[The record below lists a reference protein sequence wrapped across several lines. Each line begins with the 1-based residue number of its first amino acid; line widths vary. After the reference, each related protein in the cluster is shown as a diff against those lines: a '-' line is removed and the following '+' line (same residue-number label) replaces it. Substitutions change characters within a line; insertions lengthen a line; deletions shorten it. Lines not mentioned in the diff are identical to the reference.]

1 MKNKITFYGR
11 DFSDIYK
18 DIDRTQI
25 SGSDFELLNSNK
37 KNILLY
43 FLNKIKTDV
52 EELVVNKSKKRLK
65 YELFN
70 QLSENKH
77 YFDGLVGILS
87 KSIKIKK
94 SDIKGELSKQES
106 NDEYEIEITLQIQS
120 RFDVIK
126 KDGDIGEPNF
136 LSTMLSDK
144 DLILNE
150 DFIPLNSKVNIF
162 DYLLL
167 FSYKYKLKEA
177 SIKGL
182 FRTYQRFEK
191 NDDKLRGTIDVSK
204 HIKQNMWMNSGLISY
219 SYRENTI
226 DNYTNHLIVKT
237 YQYLK
242 KKYFSK
248 VNRIFDSDAEMK
260 RLIDNLSFNTEHWKY
275 SLKTTIMKNLN
286 SISHPFYI
294 EYESLRKICLNILR
308 NEGISVFNGDNSNKV
323 EGILFYIP
331 TLWEIY
337 LEEFLKS
344 DEYTLSSQKE
354 IKIIDYEGK
363 RKFKQSTFPDY
374 VFSSNDNEKKPFI
387 ILDAKFKEVQ
397 WSKIIFKEESFS
409 DVLSDYDKCIRDMVS
424 INCHASGVIFPSNH
438 EKLLNPEP
446 YVEHSI
452 SEFNNVDKFYTFPV
466 FIPFSSNDYKSW
478 KKDFINNLN
487 KTSSLVKSYI
497 IKEKK
502 YIQNTEI
509 ISKQAEELRK

>member
-11 DFSDIYK
+11 DFSYIYK
-18 DIDRTQI
+18 DIGRTKI
-25 SGSDFELLNSNK
+25 SGPDFELLNSNK

-52 EELVVNKSKKRLK
+52 EELVVNNSNQLVNKSKKRLK

-70 QLSENKH
+70 QLSENIY

-120 RFDVIK
+120 RFDVK
-126 KDGDIGEPNF
+126 EDQKIGEPNF

-144 DLILNE
+144 YLILNE

-177 SIKGL
+177 SIKGQ

-219 SYRENTI
+219 SYRENSI

-242 KKYFSK
+242 
-248 VNRIFDSDAEMK
+248 
-260 RLIDNLSFNTEHWKY
+260 
-275 SLKTTIMKNLN
+275 
-286 SISHPFYI
+286 
-294 EYESLRKICLNILR
+294 
-308 NEGISVFNGDNSNKV
+308 
-323 EGILFYIP
+323 
-331 TLWEIY
+331 
-337 LEEFLKS
+337 
-344 DEYTLSSQKE
+344 
-354 IKIIDYEGK
+354 
-363 RKFKQSTFPDY
+363 
-374 VFSSNDNEKKPFI
+374 
-387 ILDAKFKEVQ
+387 
-397 WSKIIFKEESFS
+397 
-409 DVLSDYDKCIRDMVS
+409 
-424 INCHASGVIFPSNH
+424 
-438 EKLLNPEP
+438 
-446 YVEHSI
+446 
-452 SEFNNVDKFYTFPV
+452 
-466 FIPFSSNDYKSW
+466 
-478 KKDFINNLN
+478 
-487 KTSSLVKSYI
+487 
-497 IKEKK
+497 
-502 YIQNTEI
+502 
-509 ISKQAEELRK
+509 

>member
-18 DIDRTQI
+18 DIESTKTN
-25 SGSDFELLNSNK
+25 GSDSELLNSNK
-37 KNILLY
+37 KKILLY
-43 FLNKIKTDV
+43 FLNKVRPDV
-52 EELVVNKSKKRLK
+52 KELVVNNSNQRLE

-70 QLSENKH
+70 QLSENIY
-77 YFDGLVGILS
+77 YFGGLVGILS

-106 NDEYEIEITLQIQS
+106 NDEYEVEITLQIQS
-120 RFDVIK
+120 RFDVK
-126 KDGDIGEPNF
+126 EDGTIGEPNF

-191 NDDKLRGTIDVSK
+191 NDDKLRGTIDVSN
-204 HIKQNMWMNSGLISY
+204 HIKQNMWMNSGLILY
-219 SYRENTI
+219 SYRENSI

-248 VNRIFDSDAEMK
+248 VNRIFDSDIEMK

-323 EGILFYIP
+323 KGVLFYIP

-344 DEYTLSSQKE
+344 DEYTLSSQEKIE
-354 IKIIDYEGK
+354 IIDYKGK
-363 RKFKQSTFPDY
+363 RKFKQTTLPDY
-374 VFSSNDNEKKPFI
+374 VFFSKDNEPKPFM
-387 ILDAKFKEVQ
+387 ILDAKFKES
-397 WSKIIFKEESFS
+397 WSKIIFGEKPFS

-424 INCHASGVIFPSNH
+424 INCHASGVIFPSNDKRLK
-438 EKLLNPEP
+438 EPEP

-452 SEFNNVDKFYTFPV
+452 SKFNNVDKFYTFPV
-466 FIPFSSNDYKSW
+466 FIPFSSNDDKSW
-478 KKDFINNLN
+478 LKDFINNLN
-487 KTSSLVKSYI
+487 KASTLVKSYI

-502 YIQNTEI
+502 YIQSTEI